1 MLPRYSPPCFVLLS
15 RRWPRSVAGSWS
27 PARSMSPPTAASG
40 WSQLRERFF
49 NGTLAFGGAA
59 GRSTEPS
66 GDDAAALSPPLVGQ
80 VRQPSWG
87 ESLAAFAE
95 KSLGRKAG
103 AGSDG
108 AAALSPSDSSSKN
121 EVWRALIRDM
131 EERRPE
137 QAGPFEHL

>member
-1 MLPRYSPPCFVLLS
+1 
-15 RRWPRSVAGSWS
+15 
-27 PARSMSPPTAASG
+27 MSPPTAASG
-40 WSQLRERFF
+40 WAQLRERFF

-80 VRQPSWG
+80 ARQPSWG

-95 KSLGRKAG
+95 NSFGRKAR

-108 AAALSPSDSSSKN
+108 AAALSSSDSSSKN
-121 EVWRALIRDM
+121 EAWRALIRDM
-131 EERRPE
+131 EERHPE
-137 QAGPFEHL
+137 QAGPLEHL